1 MSDNKKM
8 IQQRLNSLLSLM
20 TREQCDAV
28 LIAHDDEYLSE
39 ELSDDCQRIRY
50 LTGFT
55 GSAGICACVRPDIFK
70 IWQND
75 CNLTGKNLD
84 TLHLQHCAAVFVDG
98 RYTVQAKKQLSPELF
113 DSFVITELTP
123 AKWLCA
129 VLPRGSKLGADLSC
143 LSYRFYE
150 QLKKDLSHNDMS
162 VIDLKNNPVDEIWKD
177 RPAPLH
183 TEVEIFPDEYNG
195 CPSPQ
200 KRHNLSETLHELEQD
215 ATVLCDP
222 ESICW
227 LLNIRGR
234 DRHCLPV
241 VNCRMVAYANGTL
254 EWYISDDHLNDDTQK
269 KLEAHIGHIDIFPEK
284 RFDEVLERLGNS
296 SAAVYVDPETVN
308 AHILTML
315 YNGGAKV
322 TLGMG
327 LCQLPKAKKNHVEI
341 AGEYKAHIKD
351 GIAMCR
357 FLAWLDDLTSIDK
370 IGFDP
375 EEFKRR
381 TAGTD
386 EKIIADRALSF
397 RKVESDF
404 IEPSFDTISAIGTNA
419 AMVHYNYAES
429 DCVKSLG
436 DGPLYM
442 IDSGAH
448 YLDGTTDITRTVLV
462 GPGLT
467 DEMRRMYTLVLKA
480 HIALSSAIFPY
491 GTSGLQLD
499 ALARQPLWEHGCDFA
514 HGTGHGVGHLLSVHE
529 GPQAISSHRSLV
541 PLEPGMIVSDEPGFY
556 QEGAF
561 GIRIENLL
569 VVQKCQRP
577 GLTHMLCFCPLTLVP
592 IDTRCLYVSLLTRKE
607 QDWLNDYH
615 QNVRSVITNAA
626 STLTDNEIAWLTKAT
641 QPI

>member
-1 MSDNKKM
+1 
-8 IQQRLNSLLSLM
+8 
-20 TREQCDAV
+20 
-28 LIAHDDEYLSE
+28 
-39 ELSDDCQRIRY
+39 
-50 LTGFT
+50 
-55 GSAGICACVRPDIFK
+55 
-70 IWQND
+70 
-75 CNLTGKNLD
+75 
-84 TLHLQHCAAVFVDG
+84 
-98 RYTVQAKKQLSPELF
+98 
-113 DSFVITELTP
+113 
-123 AKWLCA
+123 
-129 VLPRGSKLGADLSC
+129 
-143 LSYRFYE
+143 
-150 QLKKDLSHNDMS
+150 
-162 VIDLKNNPVDEIWKD
+162 
-177 RPAPLH
+177 
-183 TEVEIFPDEYNG
+183 
-195 CPSPQ
+195 
-200 KRHNLSETLHELEQD
+200 
-215 ATVLCDP
+215 
-222 ESICW
+222 
-227 LLNIRGR
+227 
-234 DRHCLPV
+234 
-241 VNCRMVAYANGTL
+241 MVAYANGTL

-269 KLEAHIGHIDIFPEK
+269 QLEAHIGHIDIFPEK

-296 SAAVYVDPETVN
+296 SSAVYVDPETVN

-322 TLGMG
+322 TLGKG

-357 FLAWLDDLTSIDK
+357 FLAWLDELTAIDK
-370 IGFDP
+370 MPFDH
-375 EEFKRR
+375 EDFKRR

-386 EKIIADRALSF
+386 EKVIADRALSF

-429 DCVKSLG
+429 DCIKSIG

-529 GPQAISSHRSLV
+529 GPQDI
-541 PLEPGMIVSDEPGFY
+541 
-556 QEGAF
+556 
-561 GIRIENLL
+561 
-569 VVQKCQRP
+569 
-577 GLTHMLCFCPLTLVP
+577 
-592 IDTRCLYVSLLTRKE
+592 
-607 QDWLNDYH
+607 
-615 QNVRSVITNAA
+615 
-626 STLTDNEIAWLTKAT
+626 
-641 QPI
+641 